1 MRTARV
7 LGNGESYYHCMS
19 RIIQGQ
25 MLINNKEKERFRKI
39 MRLVSEFTGV
49 EVLTYALMDNH
60 LHLLLRV
67 PNADKIPENEV
78 LRRIK
83 VLYGRMHVEEVKKE
97 LKELREHKDNAG
109 VELLLNSY
117 TYRMHDLSQYMKML
131 MQRFTQSYNKRHERR
146 GHLWEG
152 RFKSV
157 LIENK
162 PGALST
168 MSAYI
173 DLNAVRAGLVE
184 DPKDYRFCGY
194 GEAVAGNKDAR
205 KGMLI
210 LYDILGY
217 SDTWS
222 KGNKYYRQHVF
233 MQSNVH
239 RKKGASISHE
249 KIEEVLANGGKLS
262 RTELLHCRVRYF
274 SDGVVLGSQAFV
286 EDIFNKYRDEFGLKR
301 KSGARKPRCGD
312 WGELCT
318 MRDLKL
324 SPVTLSSP

>member
-19 RIIQGQ
+19 RIIQKQ
-25 MLINNKEKERFRKI
+25 KLLNHSEKERFRKI
-39 MRLVSEFTGV
+39 MRLVSEFAGV
-49 EVLTYALMDNH
+49 DVLTYALMGNH

-67 PNADKIPENEV
+67 PDKHEISEEEV

-83 VLYGRMHVEEVKKE
+83 VLYGRMYVEEVKKE
-97 LKELREHKDNAG
+97 LKKLREEKDIAG
-109 VELLLNSY
+109 VERLLKSY
-117 TYRMHDLSQYMKML
+117 TCRMHDLSQYMKML

-162 PGALST
+162 PVALST

-173 DLNAVRAGLVE
+173 DLNAVRAGLVD

-194 GEAVAGNKDAR
+194 GEAVAGNRDAR

-217 SDTWS
+217 SDNWHT
-222 KGNKYYRQHVF
+222 GNKYYRQHVF
-233 MQSNVH
+233 MQSDTH
-239 RKKGASISHE
+239 RKKGTAISRQR
-249 KIEEVLANGGKLS
+249 IAEVLEKGGELS
-262 RTELLHCRVRYF
+262 KAELLHCRVRYF

-286 EDIFNKYRDEFGLKR
+286 EDIFNKYRGEFGLKR
-301 KSGARKPRCGD
+301 KTGARKPRYGD
-312 WGELCT
+312 WGELHT

-324 SPVTLSSP
+324 SPVTLSSS